1 MSTLMPDLRY
11 ALRQLRKAPGFTLV
25 SVLTLALGIGAN
37 IAVFSV
43 TNAVLLNPSGI
54 PHAGGL
60 LALRARYLKIPD
72 LNNINLSPTDFGD
85 ALAGKEIFSSAA
97 VMQAIGLNYS
107 PENANPEL
115 LNGAKVSSQYF
126 DTFGVKPLLGRVFTP
141 EEDQPGAEHE
151 ALLSY
156 QTWQKHFGA
165 EPNIIGRSLTLN
177 NQAYRVVGVMGPDF
191 NWPNQVELWIPMA
204 LPPSQYHDESY
215 RYNEYLFAIARL
227 RPGVSLQQAN
237 TYMGMKAE
245 QHVATEGNSAPYSN
259 APKSFGR
266 ASGWGMFAVPL
277 TEMTSGSLQKPLT
290 MLLIAVGVVLL
301 IACANI
307 AGLQIARASARQ
319 RELAVRVALGASS
332 GKLVRQALLESIVL
346 TAGGIGLGY
355 VVAAV
360 AAPLLVHGLPSI
372 LGSHI
377 QASFGGPVLI
387 FVTVVAS
394 LCSLLCGVVPA
405 WHRTRSGW
413 ADALQ
418 EGRSS
423 TGTVVHQR
431 ARSSLVVAQI
441 ALSLLLLAAS
451 GLLLSSLRA
460 LEQVETGFRPGGVL
474 SARFSLPLAA
484 YGPVPVAHPSS
495 DKDVAAKQEQ
505 AAQDESDLKVDA
517 FYSALLDRLHSIP
530 GVTSAT
536 LADSVPFDNNGGS
549 SSFNIKGQTV
559 PPNQP
564 GPHANIRTVSPGYF
578 STLGVPLLVGR
589 DFTSQDRKGTELVA
603 IVDTTL
609 ARQYWPGKNPIG
621 EHLGFDTKGPWYT
634 IVGLVAHSRLSS
646 LESDP
651 NEGTYY
657 LDALQGP
664 ALSTAIAVRT
674 SRSEESVAG
683 DLAAAVRAVDP
694 NVAIYDV
701 KGMEQRVD
709 ESLVGRRFVVLLLT
723 TFAGLALL
731 LAALGLYGVISY
743 SVRLRTRELG
753 VRMALG
759 AQRSRV
765 MQLVLMQGA
774 RLAAI
779 GIACGVLAALALG
792 RIFSSLLFQV
802 GLLSAIPWLAATLIL
817 VAVVLLATFLPA
829 LRAASIEPMQ
839 ALRSE

>member
-1 MSTLMPDLRY
+1 MDTFLRDLRY
-11 ALRQLRKAPGFTLV
+11 ALRQLRKAPGFTLI

-54 PHAGGL
+54 PHPAGL

-85 ALAGKEIFSSAA
+85 ALAGKDIFSAA
-97 VMQAIGLNYS
+97 AIMQAVSLNYS

-115 LNGAKVSSQYF
+115 LNGAKVSSGYF
-126 DTFGVKPLLGRVFTP
+126 DTFGVKPLLGRGFTP

-151 ALLSY
+151 TVLSY
-156 QTWQKHFGA
+156 GTWQKHFGA
-165 EPNIIGRSLTLN
+165 DPNIVGRTLMLN
-177 NQAYRVVGVMGPDF
+177 NQPYRVIGVMGPDF
-191 NWPNQVELWIPMA
+191 NWPNQVELWTPMA
-204 LPPSQYHDESY
+204 LPVGRYQDEDY

-227 RPGVSLQQAN
+227 RPGVTMQQAN
-237 TYMGMKAE
+237 AYLDLKAQ
-245 QHVATEGNSAPYSN
+245 QHIAAEGNGSAYSN

-277 TEMTSGSLQKPLT
+277 TEMTSGSLRKPLT

-332 GKLVRQALLESIVL
+332 GKLVLQALLESIVL
-346 TAGGIGLGY
+346 TVAGVAMGY
-355 VVAAV
+355 AVAAL

-372 LGSHI
+372 LGSQI

-387 FVTVVAS
+387 FVTVVAA

-405 WHRTRSGW
+405 WHRTRPGW

-460 LEQVETGFRPGGVL
+460 LEQVETGFQPRDVL
-474 SARFSLPLAA
+474 SARFSLPKAV
-484 YGPVPVAHPSS
+484 YGPVPVANPSS

-505 AAQDESDLKVDA
+505 AAQDESDLKVAA

-530 GVTSAT
+530 GVTSAA

-549 SSFNIKGQTV
+549 SSFSIKGQTV

-564 GPHANIRTVSPGYF
+564 GPHANIRMVSAGYF

-589 DFTSQDRKGTELVA
+589 DFTPQDRKGTELVA

-609 ARQYWPGKNPIG
+609 AKQYWPGKDPVG
-621 EHLGFDTKGPWYT
+621 EHIGFDTKGPWYT

-651 NEGTYY
+651 NEGTYF
-657 LDALQGP
+657 LNAAQSP
-664 ALSTAIAVRT
+664 ALSTAIAVRG
-674 SRSEESVAG
+674 SRSEASVAG
-683 DLAAAVRAVDP
+683 DLAAAVRAVNP
-694 NVAIYDV
+694 SVAVYDV
-701 KGMEQRVD
+701 KSMEQRVD

-759 AQRSRV
+759 AQRSNV
-765 MQLVLMQGA
+765 MKLVLLQGA
-774 RLAAI
+774 RLAAV
-779 GIACGVLAALALG
+779 GIVCGILAALALG

-802 GLLSAIPWLAATLIL
+802 GMLSAIPWLAAIL
-817 VAVVLLATFLPA
+817 ALAAVVLLATVLPA
-829 LRAASIEPMQ
+829 RRAASIEPMQ

>member
-1 MSTLMPDLRY
+1 MDTLLHDLRY
-11 ALRQLRKAPGFTLV
+11 ALRQLRKAPGFALV

-43 TNAVLLNPSGI
+43 TSAVLLNPSGI
-54 PHAGGL
+54 PHASGL

-85 ALAGKEIFSSAA
+85 VLAGKDIFSAAA
-97 VMQAIGLNYS
+97 VMQASGLNYS
-107 PENANPEL
+107 PANANPEL
-115 LNGAKVSSQYF
+115 LNGAKVSSGYF
-126 DTFGVKPLLGRVFTP
+126 DTFSAKPLLGRVFAP

-151 ALLSY
+151 AVLAY
-156 QTWQKHFGA
+156 RTWQKHFGA
-165 EPNIIGRSLTLN
+165 DPNIVGRTLTLN
-177 NQAYRVVGVMGPDF
+177 DRPYRVIGVMGPEF

-204 LPPSQYHDESY
+204 LPLGRYQDEHY

-227 RPGVSLQQAN
+227 QPGVTLQQAN
-237 TYMGMKAE
+237 AYLDMKAN
-245 QHVATEGNSAPYSN
+245 QHIASEDNGSSKAGAS
-259 APKSFGR
+259 KSFGR

-277 TEMTSGSLQKPLT
+277 TEMTSGSLRKPLT
-290 MLLIAVGVVLL
+290 MLLIAVAVVLL

-332 GKLVRQALLESIVL
+332 GKLVRMALLESVVL
-346 TAGGIGLGY
+346 TAAGVTLGY
-355 VVAAV
+355 AVAAL
-360 AAPLLVHGLPSI
+360 AAPLLVQGLPSI
-372 LGSHI
+372 LGSQI
-377 QASFGGPVLI
+377 QASFGGPVLV
-387 FVTVVAS
+387 FVTLVAA

-405 WHRTRSGW
+405 WHRTRPGW

-418 EGRSS
+418 EGRSG

-460 LEQVETGFRPGGVL
+460 LEQVDTGFQPRGVL
-474 SARFSLPLAA
+474 SARFSLPKSV
-484 YGPVPVAHPSS
+484 YGPVPVTNPSP
-495 DKDVAAKQEQ
+495 DKNVAAKQEQ
-505 AAQDESDLKVDA
+505 AAQDESDLRVAA
-517 FYSALLDRLHSIP
+517 FYSALLDRLHSIA
-530 GVTSAT
+530 GVTSAA

-549 SSFNIKGQTV
+549 SSFNIKGETIS
-559 PPNQP
+559 PNQP
-564 GPHANIRTVSPGYF
+564 GPHGNVRQVSPGYF
-578 STLGVPLLVGR
+578 STLGVPLLMGR
-589 DFTSQDRKGTELVA
+589 DFTPEDRKGTELVA

-609 ARQYWPGKNPIG
+609 AKQYWPGRNPVG
-621 EHLGFDTKGPWYT
+621 EHLGFDTNGPWYT

-657 LDALQGP
+657 LAAAQNP

-674 SRSEESVAG
+674 SRSEENLAG
-683 DLAAAVRAVDP
+683 DLAAAVRAVNP
-694 NVAIYDV
+694 SIAAYDV
-701 KGMEQRVD
+701 KTLEQRVD

-723 TFAGLALL
+723 SFAGLALL

-759 AQRSRV
+759 AQRGRV
-765 MQLVLMQGA
+765 MRLVLIQGA

-779 GIACGVLAALALG
+779 GIACGVMAALALG

-802 GLLSAIPWLAATLIL
+802 GMLSAIPWLAAIIIL

-829 LRAASIEPMQ
+829 RRAASIEPMQ